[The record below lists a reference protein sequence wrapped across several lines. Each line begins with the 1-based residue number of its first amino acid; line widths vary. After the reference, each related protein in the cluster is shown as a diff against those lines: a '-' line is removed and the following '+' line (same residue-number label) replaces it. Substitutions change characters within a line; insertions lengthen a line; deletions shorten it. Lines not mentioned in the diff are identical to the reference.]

1 MMVDWKAYRIP
12 LNKRMDAIISPENV
26 SEFIGTFFLVFTV
39 LVNVIQRPPAA
50 VLSRIPLEELQRRSL
65 TPLSIGSILMVMIYA
80 TGGISGG
87 HFNPAVTVALHLVHP
102 RKVPLEKTLR
112 YILVQCMGAIFAGL
126 LGWAV
131 MGNTFTLKPGE
142 GRTAF
147 DVMSVET
154 FFATALCLVVLN
166 CATTKQDAGNQYFG
180 LAIGFSV
187 ASAAFGI
194 GPVSGCAINPAV
206 SFGVMI
212 ANFFHTGSGL
222 AYIVVYFGTP
232 LLGSFLASVLFRIIR
247 KAELPDSDDAEED
260 IAENRPKVLSQ

>member
-1 MMVDWKAYRIP
+1 MVVWNAIRIP
-12 LNKRMDAIISPENV
+12 ISRSVDRILSPENV
-26 SEFIGTFFLVFTV
+26 SEFLGTFFLVFTV
-39 LVNVIQRPPAA
+39 IVNVLQRPPAS
-50 VLSRIPLEELQRRSL
+50 VLERIPLDELQRRSL
-65 TPLSIGSILMVMIYA
+65 SPLSIGSILMVMVYA

-102 RKVPLEKTLR
+102 RMVPLNKTLR
-112 YILVQCMGAIFAGL
+112 YILVQCLGALFAGL
-126 LGWAV
+126 MGWAV
-131 MGNTFTLKPGE
+131 MQNTFTLKPGE
-142 GRTAF
+142 SRTAF

-180 LAIGFSV
+180 LAIGFTV

-206 SFGVMI
+206 SFGVMMT
-212 ANFFHTGSGL
+212 NFIRTGGGL

-232 LLGSFLASVLFRIIR
+232 LLGSFLASLLFRTIR
-247 KAELPDSDDAEED
+247 RVELLHSEYEESITEDDK
-260 IAENRPKVLSQ
+260 PTVLSQ

>member
-1 MMVDWKAYRIP
+1 MIDLKSFRIP
-12 LNKRMDAIISPENV
+12 ISRSVDRILSPENV

-39 LVNVIQRPPAA
+39 IVCVLQRPPAA
-50 VLSRIPLEELQRRSL
+50 VLQRIPLDELQRRSL
-65 TPLSIGSILMVMIYA
+65 NPLSIGSILMVMVYA
-80 TGGISGG
+80 TGGVSGG

-102 RKVPLEKTLR
+102 KTVPLDKTIR
-112 YILVQCMGAIFAGL
+112 YIVVQCIGALFAGL

-131 MGNTFTLKPGE
+131 MQNTFTLKPGDN
-142 GRTAF
+142 RTAF

-180 LAIGFSV
+180 LAIGFTV
-187 ASAAFGI
+187 AAAAFGI

-206 SFGVMI
+206 SFGVMLT
-212 ANFFHTGSGL
+212 NFIRTGGGL

-232 LLGSFLASVLFRIIR
+232 LLGSFIASVLFRIIR
-247 KAELPDSDDAEED
+247 SAELPNDEAEEVPGK
-260 IAENRPKVLSQ
+260 PKVATK

>member
-1 MMVDWKAYRIP
+1 MIDLKSFRIP
-12 LNKRMDAIISPENV
+12 ISRSVDRILSPENV

-39 LVNVIQRPPAA
+39 IVCVLQRPPAA
-50 VLSRIPLEELQRRSL
+50 VLQRIPLDELQRRSL
-65 TPLSIGSILMVMIYA
+65 NPLSIGSILMVMVYS

-87 HFNPAVTVALHLVHP
+87 HFNPAVTVALHLAHP
-102 RKVPLEKTLR
+102 KLVPLDKTIR
-112 YILVQCMGAIFAGL
+112 YIIVQCIGALFAGL

-131 MGNTFTLKPGE
+131 MQNTFTLKPGDN
-142 GRTAF
+142 RTAF

-180 LAIGFSV
+180 LAIGFTV
-187 ASAAFGI
+187 AAAAFGI

-206 SFGVMI
+206 SFGVMLT
-212 ANFFHTGSGL
+212 NFIRTGGGL

-232 LLGSFLASVLFRIIR
+232 LLGSFIASVLFRIIR
-247 KAELPDSDDAEED
+247 SAELPNDEAEEVPGK
-260 IAENRPKVLSQ
+260 PKVATK